1 MGHNVE
7 IYFDNLL
14 KTYMP
19 DFVEQTGEPK
29 PKRKK
34 DEARMYILN
43 Q

>member
-1 MGHNVE
+1 MGHNLE
-7 IYFDNLL
+7 LYFDTIL
-14 KTYMP
+14 KNYAP
-19 DFVEQTGEPK
+19 DFVEPTGEPK